1 MPFWCSFGSLCDW
14 CCSWNS
20 VNLTFFFFMLLT
32 KTSLLNFPIVK
43 RQTWMQSW
51 FCSKYILKTFSVRH
65 TNGFRSCYWRLPL
78 CVARVCLSNTH
89 SAVKLILHTQ
99 HNLFHAC
106 FVRLFQTEGSVE
118 ERGGSFP
125 RRKDITYWVVW
136 ETTEGKSWLYGIII
150 ISRYLLPYSFLLL
163 LLLLLLLIRWIY
175 VVFVLLRKGAA

>member
-1 MPFWCSFGSLCDW
+1 MPFWCSFGSTCDW
-14 CCSWNS
+14 CISWNS
-20 VNLTFFFFMLLT
+20 VNLTFFFMLLT

-65 TNGFRSCYWRLPL
+65 TNGFRSC
-78 CVARVCLSNTH
+78 CCLSNTH

-106 FVRLFQTEGSVE
+106 FVRLFQTEGSVK

-125 RRKDITYWVVW
+125 RRKDITYRVVW

-150 ISRYLLPYSFLLL
+150 ISRYLLPYSLLL
-163 LLLLLLLIRWIY
+163 LLSLLLLIRWIY